1 MDDSSCVT
9 TPPVKK
15 KLYCSPYWP
24 PALQSDERLCFENS
38 WHHFAC
44 DHSIEGLCLKFRYS
58 IKLDAGRTI
67 LQAVA
72 IVKTIPFLTLEGDFE
87 AEQT

>member
-1 MDDSSCVT
+1 M
-9 TPPVKK
+9 
-15 KLYCSPYWP
+15 
-24 PALQSDERLCFENS
+24 ERLCFENG
-38 WHHFAC
+38 WHHFAS

-58 IKLDAGRTI
+58 IKLDAGRTM

-72 IVKTIPFLTLEGDFE
+72 IVKTLPFLTLEGDSE